1 MIMIQMMRAADTR
14 EKPVAQS
21 LIYKTC
27 HIQTR
32 GVISNMKQLLSM
44 TFAVF
49 VLFLASGS
57 LSASQDNINDHASL
71 GNIKTGK
78 GVFLVDIG
86 DAKKLN
92 FYLEVIQ
99 GTYKGMKAQ
108 GVEPDFILVYIGPSV
123 KYLSSAPS
131 SEIEQEAG
139 GILLEIESNVEALAE
154 LGIKQEVCA
163 VATRVF
169 GIDNN
174 SILPGMT
181 LVGDGFIS
189 LIGYQ
194 AQGYHLVP
202 VF

>member
-1 MIMIQMMRAADTR
+1 
-14 EKPVAQS
+14 
-21 LIYKTC
+21 
-27 HIQTR
+27 
-32 GVISNMKQLLSM
+32 MKQLSLIRAFALLFTLM
-44 TFAVF
+44 VTTFAQ
-49 VLFLASGS
+49 A
-57 LSASQDNINDHASL
+57 APTEIHDRASL
-71 GNIKTGK
+71 GSLKTGK

-123 KYLSSAPS
+123 KYLTTEPSEAVEAEASAVVMD
-131 SEIEQEAG
+131 IA
-139 GILLEIESNVEALAE
+139 SNVEALAD
-154 LGIKQEVCA
+154 LGVKQEICA

-169 GIDNN
+169 GIDNDT
-174 SILPGMT
+174 LVPGLT

>member
-1 MIMIQMMRAADTR
+1 MILLFGHQYLLAQ
-14 EKPVAQS
+14 EPV
-21 LIYKTC
+21 
-27 HIQTR
+27 
-32 GVISNMKQLLSM
+32 
-44 TFAVF
+44 
-49 VLFLASGS
+49 
-57 LSASQDNINDHASL
+57 INDKASL
-71 GNIKTGK
+71 GELKTGK

-99 GTYKGMKAQ
+99 GTHQGMTSQ

-123 KYLSSAPS
+123 KYLTSSPS
-131 SEIEQEAG
+131 TEVEESTG
-139 GILLEIESNVEALAE
+139 DVMLEIEANVEKLAAL
-154 LGIKQEVCA
+154 GVRQEICA

-169 GIDNN
+169 QIDND
-174 SILPGMT
+174 SLFSGLT

>member
-1 MIMIQMMRAADTR
+1 M
-14 EKPVAQS
+14 K
-21 LIYKTC
+21 K
-27 HIQTR
+27 
-32 GVISNMKQLLSM
+32 VIFNILSTLL
-44 TFAVF
+44 
-49 VLFLASGS
+49 LA
-57 LSASQDNINDHASL
+57 LAINSASL
-71 GNIKTGK
+71 GALEVGK

-131 SEIEQEAG
+131 NKTEQEAG

-169 GIDNN
+169 GIDNKTVFPD
-174 SILPGMT
+174 LA

>member
-1 MIMIQMMRAADTR
+1 
-14 EKPVAQS
+14 
-21 LIYKTC
+21 
-27 HIQTR
+27 
-32 GVISNMKQLLSM
+32 MKNIIKK
-44 TFAVF
+44 A
-49 VLFLASGS
+49 
-57 LSASQDNINDHASL
+57 LSALLFIMTISTAHAAENVINDSASL
-71 GNIKTGK
+71 GKLKVGK

-99 GTYKGMKAQ
+99 GSYKGMKAQ
-108 GVEPDFILVYIGPSV
+108 GVEPDFIVVYIGPSV
-123 KYLSSAPS
+123 KYLSNETSN
-131 SEIEQEAG
+131 ETEEEAG
-139 GILLEIESNVEALAE
+139 DILLEIESNVEALAE

-169 GIDNN
+169 GIDNKTVFPD
-174 SILPGMT
+174 LT

>member
-1 MIMIQMMRAADTR
+1 MKTIL
-14 EKPVAQS
+14 KP
-21 LIYKTC
+21 L
-27 HIQTR
+27 
-32 GVISNMKQLLSM
+32 
-44 TFAVF
+44 FF
-49 VLFLASGS
+49 VLFLVSTIIQAEEPV
-57 LSASQDNINDHASL
+57 INDQAAL
-71 GNIKTGK
+71 GDLKVGK

-99 GTYKGMKAQ
+99 GTFKGMKSQ
-108 GVEPDFILVYIGPSV
+108 GVDPDFILVYIGPSV
-123 KYLSSAPS
+123 KYLSSSPS
-131 SEIEQEAG
+131 PETEQEAG
-139 GILLEIESNVEALAE
+139 GVLMEIESNVESLAV
-154 LGIKQEVCA
+154 LGVKQEICA

-169 GIDNN
+169 GIENDAV
-174 SILPGMT
+174 LDDLA

>member
-1 MIMIQMMRAADTR
+1 
-14 EKPVAQS
+14 
-21 LIYKTC
+21 
-27 HIQTR
+27 
-32 GVISNMKQLLSM
+32 MKQIYLNIFFLLISS
-44 TFAVF
+44 
-49 VLFLASGS
+49 LFTTNLNA
-57 LSASQDNINDHASL
+57 AQIEINDSAAL
-71 GNIKTGK
+71 ANLKTGK

-99 GTYKGMKAQ
+99 GTYKGMKSQ

-123 KYLSSAPS
+123 KYLTGSPSA
-131 SEIEQEAG
+131 EVEQKNAGVLIDIET
-139 GILLEIESNVEALAE
+139 NVEALAK
-154 LGIKQEVCA
+154 LGIKQEICA

-169 GIDNN
+169 GIKNEDVFKD
-174 SILPGMT
+174 LT